1 MKKVSLLFVALI
13 ISLIG
18 YSQSEFETAMHANI
32 DSLYRSFGSG
42 AVQKPINNFERL
54 SQVDTNR
61 WEPLYYAAYGYCMLS
76 LKETDNN
83 KKDALCDRGQ
93 DLLTKALKKSPGES
107 ELYVMQGFLYNM
119 RLIVNP
125 MMRANQ
131 YMGLI
136 NASYATAEKLDS
148 LNPRTYFMRAQM
160 VMNMPAFMGGGKDK
174 ALPVFQ
180 KAKQKFDTF
189 TSHNILCPR
198 WGKDE
203 CLKKIVECGG

>member
-13 ISLIG
+13 VSLIG
-18 YSQSEFETAMHANI
+18 YSQSEFETAMRANI

-42 AVQKPINNFERL
+42 AVQKPINTFERL
-54 SQVDTNR
+54 SQVDSNR

-76 LKETDNN
+76 LKESDNN

-189 TSHNILCPR
+189 TSNNILCPR